1 VTTPSRDSIAALP
14 RGHRFPA
21 ATFRISPEGVARY
34 LDAVQDRSAACGDAA
49 PPLAVAALA
58 LRALL
63 ERLELPAGSLHAA
76 QDVECRAA
84 VPLNAELTMRGEVA
98 QRSERGGFVAAVIE
112 FEVAAADSLGEPV
125 LVGRTTVMAPRPTE
139 G

>member
-1 VTTPSRDSIAALP
+1 MTTSSRANIAALP

-21 ATFRISPEGVARY
+21 ATFRISPEGVGRY
-34 LDAVQDRSAACGDAA
+34 LDAVQDRSAAYGDAA
-49 PPLAVAALA
+49 PPLAIAALA

-76 QDVECRAA
+76 QEVECRAA
-84 VPLNAELTMRGEVA
+84 VPLDAELTMRGEVA
-98 QRSERGGFVAAVIE
+98 QRSERGGFVASVIE
-112 FEVAAADSLGEPV
+112 FEVAPADSLGEPV
-125 LVGRTTVMAPRPTE
+125 LVGRTTVMAPRPAE